1 MHLKGTGRLSTQS
14 SVTVSRRGDEETHM
28 ITPEV
33 YSSPGSTSFPDSSRP
48 LVISNV
54 ASIDAATS
62 QRVDCAMW
70 LPGQI
75 LLRSCQR
82 RFRNVGSGEMGGN

>member
-1 MHLKGTGRLSTQS
+1 MVHLNDTGRLSTQI
-14 SVTVSRRGDEETHM
+14 SVTFEEGNEETHM
-28 ITPEV
+28 IRPEV

-62 QRVDCAMW
+62 QRVDCAM
-70 LPGQI
+70 
-75 LLRSCQR
+75 
-82 RFRNVGSGEMGGN
+82 

>member
-1 MHLKGTGRLSTQS
+1 MVHLNGTGRLSTQT

-28 ITPEV
+28 IRPEV
-33 YSSPGSTSFPDSSRP
+33 YSSPGSISFPDSSRP

-62 QRVDCAMW
+62 QRVDCAM
-70 LPGQI
+70 
-75 LLRSCQR
+75 
-82 RFRNVGSGEMGGN
+82 